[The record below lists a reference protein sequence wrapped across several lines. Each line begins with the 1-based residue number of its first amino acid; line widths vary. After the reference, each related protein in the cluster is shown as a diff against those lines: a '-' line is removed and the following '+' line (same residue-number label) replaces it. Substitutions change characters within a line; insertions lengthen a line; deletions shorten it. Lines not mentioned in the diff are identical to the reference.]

1 MLKSDFNEAY
11 KQYKGL
17 VWSLVSKYAAG
28 QQDREDLFQEVFLKI
43 HKALPGFREESS
55 LETWIFRIV
64 VNTAINYIKKQKR
77 YKLLTDFLAHLR
89 IEEGVVTEEVEAANL
104 LLKPLEKLNP
114 QQRTVMILADVEEI
128 KLEEIG
134 QMLNLPVGTVKSNL
148 FRARE
153 IIRKE
158 LKANG

>member
-1 MLKSDFNEAY
+1 MSKSDFIEIYN
-11 KQYKGL
+11 QYKGL
-17 VWSLVSKYAAG
+17 VWRLVSKYVAG
-28 QQDREDLFQEVFLKI
+28 QQDREDIFQEVFLKV
-43 HKALPGFREESS
+43 HKALPKFRGQSS
-55 LETWIFRIV
+55 LETWIFRIA
-64 VNTAINYIKKQKR
+64 VNTAIDHIKKQKR

-89 IEEGVVTEEVEAANL
+89 VEEGIVTEEVEATNV

-114 QQRTVMILADVEEI
+114 QQRTIMILADIEER

-134 QMLNLPVGTVKSNL
+134 QMLDLPVGTVKSNL

-158 LKANG
+158 LRNNG